1 MSNRSLGAAASG
13 INTMQTY
20 LDTIGNNVA
29 NSQTDGYVSQTVQF
43 SDMLTEQLQPA
54 GGAVGNTLA
63 STNPSAIGA
72 GVEVSAIRMNFTL
85 GSVIQTGVPSNVAIG
100 GNGFLAVS
108 QQGQTFYTLN
118 GDLQLDAN
126 GHLAT
131 ASGGLVQG
139 WAPGQP
145 TSAPLAP
152 LSIQLGSIG
161 QATQTQNIVLGGNLP
176 SNPASAAPMTITT
189 TIYDSLGSPVPTTL
203 TFTPTIGAS
212 GNATSWAMQGTVTGA
227 ALSLWNIPP
236 ILVFSSSGQ
245 LSTVN
250 GTAVGTAQTSLAIDN
265 NPSNYTW
272 SGATKPAIG
281 FPPVGSA
288 AAVTQFASN
297 QSLMVRS
304 QDGNAV
310 GTLNSYSI
318 GSNGVIT
325 GAYSNGGSKPLGTIA
340 LARFANIE
348 GLDSMG
354 QTYFT
359 STVASGTAQ
368 YGQPGTNGYAT
379 LQGGA
384 VIGSNVDLATELT
397 HLIEAQ
403 TAYQANTKV
412 ITTTDATLQSLM
424 RMP

>member
-13 INTMQTY
+13 ITTMQTY

-29 NSQTDGYVSQTVQF
+29 NSQTDGFVSQTIEF
-43 SDMLTEQLQPA
+43 SDTLTEQLQPA
-54 GGAVGNTLA
+54 GGPVGSTLA
-63 STNPSAIGA
+63 STNPSSIGA
-72 GVEVSAIRMNFTL
+72 GAEVSAIRMNFTP
-85 GSVIQTGVPSNVAIG
+85 GAVIQTGVPSNVAIE
-100 GNGFLAVS
+100 GNGFLTVS

-131 ASGGLVQG
+131 NSGGLVEG

-145 TSAPLAP
+145 TSSPLTP
-152 LSIQLGSIG
+152 LTIQLGSTG
-161 QATQTQNIVLGGNLP
+161 VATQTQNVVLAGNLP
-176 SNPASAAPMTITT
+176 ANSTTPMTITT
-189 TIYDSLGSPVPTTL
+189 TIYDSLGSPVPVSL
-203 TFTPTIGAS
+203 TFTPTVGTP
-212 GNATSWAMQGTVTGA
+212 NAWTMQGTVTGA
-227 ALSLWNIPP
+227 TLSLWTTPP
-236 ILVFSSSGQ
+236 SVTFTTSGQ
-245 LSTVN
+245 LATVN
-250 GTAVGTAQTSLAIDN
+250 GTAVGTGQTSVPITN

-272 SGATKPAIG
+272 SGTNPAID

-288 AAVTQFASN
+288 NAVTQFAGN
-297 QSLMVRS
+297 QSLMVVS
-304 QDGNAV
+304 QNGNAA

-318 GSNGVIT
+318 GSSGVIT
-325 GAYSNGGSKPLGTIA
+325 GAYSNGGSRVLGTIA
-340 LARFANIE
+340 LARFANVE
-348 GLDSMG
+348 GLENTG

-359 STVASGTAQ
+359 STAASGNAQ
-368 YGQPGTNGYAT
+368 YGQPGTNGFAT

-412 ITTTDATLQSLM
+412 IASTAATLQSLM
-424 RMP
+424 QMP

>member
-13 INTMQTY
+13 IDTMQTY

-29 NSQTDGYVSQTVQF
+29 NSQTDGFVSQTVEF

-54 GGAVGNTLA
+54 GGAVGSTLA

-72 GVEVSAIRMNFTL
+72 GAEVSAIRMNFTA
-85 GSVIQTGVPSNVAIG
+85 GSVIQTGVPSNVAVE
-100 GNGFLAVS
+100 GNGFLTVT

-131 ASGGLVQG
+131 NSGGLVEG

-145 TSAPLAP
+145 TSSPLTP
-152 LSIQLGSIG
+152 LTIQLGSTG
-161 QATQTQNIVLGGNLP
+161 VATQTQNVVLGGNLP
-176 SNPASAAPMTITT
+176 SSPSGPMTITT
-189 TIYDSLGSPVPTTL
+189 TIYDSLGSPVPVAL
-203 TFTPTIGAS
+203 TFTPTVNAG
-212 GNATSWAMQGTVTGA
+212 GNATSWSMQGTVTGA
-227 ALSLWNIPP
+227 TLSLWNTPP
-236 ILVFSSSGQ
+236 VLVFSSSGQ

-250 GTAVGTAQTSLAIDN
+250 GTAVGTGQTSTPIDN
-265 NPSNYTW
+265 VPSNYIW
-272 SGATKPAIG
+272 SGATKPAID
-281 FPPVGSA
+281 FPAVGSA
-288 AAVTQFASN
+288 SAVTQFAGN
-297 QSLMVRS
+297 QTLMVSS
-304 QDGNAV
+304 QDGNAA

-318 GSNGVIT
+318 GSSGVIT
-325 GAYSNGGSKPLGTIA
+325 GAYSNGGSRTLGTIA
-340 LARFANIE
+340 LARFANIQ
-348 GLDSMG
+348 GLESKG
-354 QTYFT
+354 QTYFA
-359 STVASGTAQ
+359 STVASGNAQ
-368 YGQPGTNGYAT
+368 YGQPGTNGFAT

-412 ITTTDATLQSLM
+412 ITSTDATLQSLM
-424 RMP
+424 QMP